1 MVEIHVQSLI
11 FQGQLIENKIR
22 SITFIVWVLGRVKK
36 MLKKILK
43 NQSMTHVFTTI
54 FQGVFKNIDFRSVAL
69 VIEKLWAILDF
80 FFTDRTFTAL

>member
-36 MLKKILK
+36 MLKKFLK

>member
-1 MVEIHVQSLI
+1 MVEIHV
-11 FQGQLIENKIR
+11 
-22 SITFIVWVLGRVKK
+22 GRVKK